1 MIAPSGRIS
10 FGLGWLLL
18 LIPIC
23 LSTACDSGGSKA
35 SPTITAQGFDMLRTP
50 EVLLGETSQLRL
62 RIEAPSGIEKLLIRE
77 RSYEVDLAQSPETTH
92 FPLFGLPRR
101 VWSKTDVT
109 LDFGPYVAEKI
120 KAPGEYAFSIVVS
133 DREQQTAEE
142 TLRILVRPETME
154 SESSLEP
161 PPSEPQPVKKPL
173 EPSAATKTLM
183 HTAPFRLERIGPG
196 RVVGGEEFGV
206 TWKTIDSVLVVIRL
220 RESEFEKSRF
230 ARLEPGAFASID
242 TREKFAQIL
251 GSAETRTSLDLTTA
265 VDNAAGVVFAI
276 VRPDKSFL
284 LRADHSATTLS
295 DLGTTV
301 TLTGRYKK

>member
-1 MIAPSGRIS
+1 MIAPNRGIACQ
-10 FGLGWLLL
+10 FAWLLL

-23 LSTACDSGGSKA
+23 LSMACESGSTKA

-62 RIEAPSGIEKLLIRE
+62 RIEAPSGIEQLFVRE

-133 DREQQTAEE
+133 DRNQQTTEE
-142 TLRILVRPETME
+142 TLRILVRPKMLETD
-154 SESSLEP
+154 SNLEP
-161 PPSEPQPVKKPL
+161 SPPQTQPAMPL
-173 EPSAATKTLM
+173 EPGAATETSM
-183 HTAPFRLERIGPG
+183 RTAPFRLERVGPG
-196 RVVGGEEFGV
+196 RVLGGEEFGV

-220 RESEFEKSRF
+220 RGNEIEESRF

-242 TREKFAQIL
+242 THEKFAQTL
-251 GSAETRTSLDLTTA
+251 NSAETRMSLDLTTA
-265 VDNAAGVVFAI
+265 VDRAAGSVFAI
-276 VRPDKSFL
+276 VQSDESYL
-284 LRADHSATTLS
+284 LRTDHSATTLS

>member
-1 MIAPSGRIS
+1 MIAPSGRIA
-10 FGLGWLLL
+10 FRLDWLLL

-23 LSTACDSGGSKA
+23 LSMACDSGGTNA

-62 RIEAPSGIEKLLIRE
+62 RIEAPSGIEKLFIRE
-77 RSYEVDLAQSPETTH
+77 RSYEVDLAQSPEATH

-109 LDFGPYVAEKI
+109 LDFGPYVAAKM
-120 KAPGEYAFSIVVS
+120 KAPGEYAFSILVS
-133 DREQQTAEE
+133 DRDQQTVEE

-154 SESSLEP
+154 SDSNLEP
-161 PPSEPQPVKKPL
+161 SPPETQPVKPL
-173 EPSAATKTLM
+173 EPSAATEALM
-183 HTAPFRLERIGPG
+183 HTAPFRLERVGPG
-196 RVVGGEEFGV
+196 RVLGGEEFGV

-220 RESEFEKSRF
+220 RGNGKEESRF

-242 TREKFAQIL
+242 THEQFAQIL

-265 VDNAAGVVFAI
+265 VDNAAGAVFAI
-276 VRPDKSFL
+276 VQPDESYL
-284 LRADHSATTLS
+284 LQADHSATTLS

>member
-1 MIAPSGRIS
+1 MIAPNHRGIACR
-10 FGLGWLLL
+10 FAWLLF

-23 LSTACDSGGSKA
+23 VSMACESGGSKA
-35 SPTITAQGFDMLRTP
+35 SPTITAQGFDMLRTR

-62 RIEAPSGIEKLLIRE
+62 RIEAPSGIEQLLVRE

-133 DREQQTAEE
+133 DRSQQTTEE
-142 TLRILVRPETME
+142 TLRILVRPKMLDTD
-154 SESSLEP
+154 SN
-161 PPSEPQPVKKPL
+161 L
-173 EPSAATKTLM
+173 EPSPPQTQPAIPGEPGAATETSM
-183 HTAPFRLERIGPG
+183 RTAPFRLERVGPG
-196 RVVGGEEFGV
+196 RVLGGEEFGV
-206 TWKTIDSVLVVIRL
+206 TWKTIDSGLVVIRL
-220 RESEFEKSRF
+220 RGNEMEESRF

-242 TREKFAQIL
+242 THEKFVQIL
-251 GSAETRTSLDLTTA
+251 NSAETRMSLDLTTA
-265 VDNAAGVVFAI
+265 VDRAAGAVFAI
-276 VRPDKSFL
+276 VHSDESYL
-284 LRADHSATTLS
+284 LRTDHSATTLS